1 MTSAPAAVRTHSL
14 TLQTM
19 RLIFWT
25 LKALVFFTLFAFALN
40 NQHPA
45 SVKWFFGVE
54 WQAPM
59 VFVVLASFGAGCVL
73 GVLAMVPG
81 RWRGRGLR
89 PRTLTPGQPADT
101 GTTNSAG
108 APTRASGDSADS
120 PVSAPPRD
128 GL

>member
-1 MTSAPAAVRTHSL
+1 
-14 TLQTM
+14 M
-19 RLIFWT
+19 RLIIWT

-59 VFVVLASFGAGCVL
+59 VFVVVAAFAAGCAF
-73 GVLAMVPG
+73 GVVAMVPG
-81 RWRGRGLR
+81 RWRARQRKPLTGSGI
-89 PRTLTPGQPADT
+89 PDTRTPAGQAT
-101 GTTNSAG
+101 GA
-108 APTRASGDSADS
+108 APSSE
-120 PVSAPPRD
+120 PPHPPRD

>member
-1 MTSAPAAVRTHSL
+1 
-14 TLQTM
+14 M
-19 RLIFWT
+19 RLIIWT

-59 VFVVLASFGAGCVL
+59 VFVVLAAFAAGCVL

-81 RWRGRGLR
+81 RWRRQALAAKVQ
-89 PRTLTPGQPADT
+89 TPGQDPAVNALVAASVPADR
-101 GTTNSAG
+101 
-108 APTRASGDSADS
+108 AP
-120 PVSAPPRD
+120 SAPPRD

>member
-1 MTSAPAAVRTHSL
+1 
-14 TLQTM
+14 M
-19 RLIFWT
+19 RLIIWT

-59 VFVVLASFGAGCVL
+59 VFVVVAAFAAGCAF
-73 GVLAMVPG
+73 GVVAMVPG
-81 RWRGRGLR
+81 RWRARQRKPMTSSG
-89 PRTLTPGQPADT
+89 TPDTRNAAAPDT
-101 GTTNSAG
+101 GA
-108 APTRASGDSADS
+108 APSSE
-120 PVSAPPRD
+120 PQHPPRD

>member
-1 MTSAPAAVRTHSL
+1 
-14 TLQTM
+14 M
-19 RLIFWT
+19 RLIIWI

-59 VFVVLASFGAGCVL
+59 VFVVLAAFAAGCAL
-73 GVLAMVPG
+73 GVVAMVPG
-81 RWRGRGLR
+81 RWKAR
-89 PRTLTPGQPADT
+89 QPHGKKETA
-101 GTTNSAG
+101 
-108 APTRASGDSADS
+108 ASGTEKS
-120 PVSAPPRD
+120 PASSGGAAPPDEPAHPPRD

>member
-1 MTSAPAAVRTHSL
+1 
-14 TLQTM
+14 M
-19 RLIFWT
+19 RLIIWI

-59 VFVVLASFGAGCVL
+59 VFVVLTAFAAGCAL
-73 GVLAMVPG
+73 GVVAMVPG
-81 RWRGRGLR
+81 RWRARQLK
-89 PRTLTPGQPADT
+89 TKTDT
-101 GTTNSAG
+101 VTSGSPTGVATVAG
-108 APTRASGDSADS
+108 ATPSAEPTH
-120 PVSAPPRD
+120 PPRD

>member
-1 MTSAPAAVRTHSL
+1 
-14 TLQTM
+14 M
-19 RLIFWT
+19 RLILWT

-59 VFVVLASFGAGCVL
+59 VFVVLASFAAGCGL

-81 RWRGRGLR
+81 RWRKRGLQAKPPANGQR
-89 PRTLTPGQPADT
+89 ADPGAVTSNGGQARVSTD
-101 GTTNSAG
+101 GT
-108 APTRASGDSADS
+108 DSA
-120 PVSAPPRD
+120 VSLPPRD

>member
-1 MTSAPAAVRTHSL
+1 
-14 TLQTM
+14 M
-19 RLIFWT
+19 RLINWT

-59 VFVVLASFGAGCVL
+59 VFVVLAAFAGGCAL
-73 GVLAMVPG
+73 GVVAMMPG
-81 RWRGRGLR
+81 RWQRRRGAPKSGRR
-89 PRTLTPGQPADT
+89 ACDQPVATASDSSAAVPADL
-101 GTTNSAG
+101 N
-108 APTRASGDSADS
+108 APA
-120 PVSAPPRD
+120 RD

>member
-1 MTSAPAAVRTHSL
+1 
-14 TLQTM
+14 M
-19 RLIFWT
+19 RLFIWT

-59 VFVVLASFGAGCVL
+59 VFVVVAAFAAGCAF
-73 GVLAMVPG
+73 GVVAMVPG
-81 RWRGRGLR
+81 RWRARQRKPMTGSG
-89 PRTLTPGQPADT
+89 TPDNRSPAGQA
-101 GTTNSAG
+101 AG
-108 APTRASGDSADS
+108 AAPSSEPS
-120 PVSAPPRD
+120 HPPRD

>member
-1 MTSAPAAVRTHSL
+1 
-14 TLQTM
+14 M
-19 RLIFWT
+19 RLIIWI

-59 VFVVLASFGAGCVL
+59 VFVVLAAFAAGCAL
-73 GVLAMVPG
+73 GVVAMVPG
-81 RWRGRGLR
+81 RWRARQLK
-89 PRTLTPGQPADT
+89 TKADAVTSGSPT
-101 GTTNSAG
+101 GVATVAG
-108 APTRASGDSADS
+108 ASPSAEPTH
-120 PVSAPPRD
+120 PPRD

>member
-1 MTSAPAAVRTHSL
+1 
-14 TLQTM
+14 M
-19 RLIFWT
+19 RLILWT

-40 NQHPA
+40 NQHSA

-59 VFVVLASFGAGCVL
+59 VFVVLASFAAGCVL

-81 RWRGRGLR
+81 RWRGRGLQAK
-89 PRTLTPGQPADT
+89 PSAPGQRADT
-101 GTTNSAG
+101 GTMNSAG
-108 APTRASGDSADS
+108 RPTGASGDSADS
-120 PVSAPPRD
+120 PVSEPPRD

>member
-1 MTSAPAAVRTHSL
+1 
-14 TLQTM
+14 M
-19 RLIFWT
+19 RLIIWI

-59 VFVVLASFGAGCVL
+59 VFVVLAAFAAGCAL
-73 GVLAMVPG
+73 GVVAMVPG
-81 RWRGRGLR
+81 RWRARQLK
-89 PRTLTPGQPADT
+89 TKTDT
-101 GTTNSAG
+101 VTSGSPTGVATVAG
-108 APTRASGDSADS
+108 ATPSAEPTH
-120 PVSAPPRD
+120 PPRD

>member
-1 MTSAPAAVRTHSL
+1 
-14 TLQTM
+14 M
-19 RLIFWT
+19 RLIIWT

-59 VFVVLASFGAGCVL
+59 VFVVLAAFAAGCVL

-81 RWRGRGLR
+81 RWRR
-89 PRTLTPGQPADT
+89 QAPAAKAQT
-101 GTTNSAG
+101 AGHEPVASAVPAAG
-108 APTRASGDSADS
+108 APADS
-120 PVSAPPRD
+120 DPGPPPRD

>member
-1 MTSAPAAVRTHSL
+1 
-14 TLQTM
+14 M
-19 RLIFWT
+19 RLLIWI

-59 VFVVLASFGAGCVL
+59 VFVVLAAFGAGCAL

-81 RWRGRGLR
+81 RW
-89 PRTLTPGQPADT
+89 PRRTVQASHTMQDGGPY
-101 GTTNSAG
+101 AG
-108 APTRASGDSADS
+108 AVAATGKSGEGGTA
-120 PVSAPPRD
+120 APARD

>member
-1 MTSAPAAVRTHSL
+1 
-14 TLQTM
+14 M
-19 RLIFWT
+19 RLILWT

-59 VFVVLASFGAGCVL
+59 VFVVLASFAAGCVL

-89 PRTLTPGQPADT
+89 GRVPVPEQQADPGAM
-101 GTTNSAG
+101 NSARRQAG
-108 APTRASGDSADS
+108 ASVDSADS
-120 PVSAPPRD
+120 PVSAAPPRD

>member
-1 MTSAPAAVRTHSL
+1 
-14 TLQTM
+14 M
-19 RLIFWT
+19 RLIIWI

-59 VFVVLASFGAGCVL
+59 VFVVLAAFAAGCAL
-73 GVLAMVPG
+73 GVVAMVPD
-81 RWRGRGLR
+81 RWRARQLKTTTDAVTSGS
-89 PRTLTPGQPADT
+89 PT
-101 GTTNSAG
+101 GVATVAG
-108 APTRASGDSADS
+108 ATPSAEPTH
-120 PVSAPPRD
+120 PPRD

>member
-1 MTSAPAAVRTHSL
+1 
-14 TLQTM
+14 M
-19 RLIFWT
+19 RLIIWT

-59 VFVVLASFGAGCVL
+59 VFVVLAAFAAGCAM
-73 GVLAMVPG
+73 GVVAMVPG
-81 RWRGRGLR
+81 RWKRGRKVVTTGR
-89 PRTLTPGQPADT
+89 RSADQTVAAGPQPAPPLEAEP
-101 GTTNSAG
+101 NF
-108 APTRASGDSADS
+108 
-120 PVSAPPRD
+120 PPRD

>member
-1 MTSAPAAVRTHSL
+1 
-14 TLQTM
+14 M
-19 RLIFWT
+19 RLIIWT

-59 VFVVLASFGAGCVL
+59 VFVVVAAFAAGCAF
-73 GVLAMVPG
+73 GVVAMVPG
-81 RWRGRGLR
+81 RWRARQRKPMAGSGT
-89 PRTLTPGQPADT
+89 PATRTPTAADT
-101 GTTNSAG
+101 GATPSAV
-108 APTRASGDSADS
+108 PLH
-120 PVSAPPRD
+120 PPRD

>member
-1 MTSAPAAVRTHSL
+1 
-14 TLQTM
+14 M
-19 RLIFWT
+19 RLIIWI

-59 VFVVLASFGAGCVL
+59 VFVVLAAFAAGCAL
-73 GVLAMVPG
+73 GVVAMVPG
-81 RWRGRGLR
+81 RWRARQLKTKADAVTSGSPTGVA
-89 PRTLTPGQPADT
+89 TGAEATP
-101 GTTNSAG
+101 SAE
-108 APTRASGDSADS
+108 PTH
-120 PVSAPPRD
+120 PPRD

>member
-1 MTSAPAAVRTHSL
+1 VRL
-14 TLQTM
+14 VLW
-19 RLIFWT
+19 I

-40 NQHPA
+40 NQHTA

-59 VFVVLASFGAGCVL
+59 IFVVLASFAAGCAL

-81 RWRGRGLR
+81 RWRRSAR
-89 PRTLTPGQPADT
+89 KHSAAPVVAPAE
-101 GTTNSAG
+101 GSAPM
-108 APTRASGDSADS
+108 AASGPAEST
-120 PVSAPPRD
+120 VNAPPRD

>member
-1 MTSAPAAVRTHSL
+1 
-14 TLQTM
+14 M
-19 RLIFWT
+19 RLILWT

-59 VFVVLASFGAGCVL
+59 VFVVLAAFAAGCAL

-81 RWRGRGLR
+81 RWRRKATARQGVAAD
-89 PRTLTPGQPADT
+89 PRANG
-101 GTTNSAG
+101 AG
-108 APTRASGDSADS
+108 AVAPTALNENVIKTPS
-120 PVSAPPRD
+120 RD

>member
-1 MTSAPAAVRTHSL
+1 
-14 TLQTM
+14 M
-19 RLIFWT
+19 RLILWT

-59 VFVVLASFGAGCVL
+59 VFVVLASFAVGCVL

-89 PRTLTPGQPADT
+89 AKPSAPSQRAETGSINSSGRPA
-101 GTTNSAG
+101 GGSA
-108 APTRASGDSADS
+108 DSADNS
-120 PVSAPPRD
+120 VIAPPRD
-128 GL
+128 GP

>member
-1 MTSAPAAVRTHSL
+1 
-14 TLQTM
+14 M
-19 RLIFWT
+19 RLIIWT

-40 NQHPA
+40 NQHLA

-59 VFVVLASFGAGCVL
+59 VFVVLAAFAAGCVL

-81 RWRGRGLR
+81 RWRRQA
-89 PRTLTPGQPADT
+89 PAAKAQTPGQDPAA
-101 GTTNSAG
+101 NVVVAASVPAVSA
-108 APTRASGDSADS
+108 P
-120 PVSAPPRD
+120 SAPPRD

>member
-1 MTSAPAAVRTHSL
+1 
-14 TLQTM
+14 M
-19 RLIFWT
+19 RLFIWT

-59 VFVVLASFGAGCVL
+59 VFVVLAAFGAGCAL
-73 GVLAMVPG
+73 GVLAMAPG
-81 RWRGRGLR
+81 RWRRRSPVGSSTRPGRS
-89 PRTLTPGQPADT
+89 P
-101 GTTNSAG
+101 SAG
-108 APTRASGDSADS
+108 TPPDSGQA
-120 PVSAPPRD
+120 APPRD

>member
-1 MTSAPAAVRTHSL
+1 
-14 TLQTM
+14 M
-19 RLIFWT
+19 RLIIWT

-59 VFVVLASFGAGCVL
+59 VFVVLAAFAAGCAL
-73 GVLAMVPG
+73 GVVAMVPG
-81 RWRGRGLR
+81 RWRTRSQQKKSTPLTQEAPVGSDAVTGAA
-89 PRTLTPGQPADT
+89 PRAETPF
-101 GTTNSAG
+101 
-108 APTRASGDSADS
+108 
-120 PVSAPPRD
+120 PPRD

>member
-1 MTSAPAAVRTHSL
+1 
-14 TLQTM
+14 M
-19 RLIFWT
+19 RLIIWT

-59 VFVVLASFGAGCVL
+59 VFVVVAAFVAGCAF
-73 GVLAMVPG
+73 GVVAMVPG
-81 RWRGRGLR
+81 RWRARQRKPMTGSGT
-89 PRTLTPGQPADT
+89 PKTRTPAGPDT
-101 GTTNSAG
+101 GA
-108 APTRASGDSADS
+108 APSSE
-120 PVSAPPRD
+120 PPHPPRD

>member
-1 MTSAPAAVRTHSL
+1 
-14 TLQTM
+14 M
-19 RLIFWT
+19 RLIIWT

-59 VFVVLASFGAGCVL
+59 VFVVVAAFAAGCAF
-73 GVLAMVPG
+73 GVVAMVPG
-81 RWRGRGLR
+81 RWRARQR
-89 PRTLTPGQPADT
+89 KPLTGSGTPDTRNATAPDT
-101 GTTNSAG
+101 GA
-108 APTRASGDSADS
+108 APSSE
-120 PVSAPPRD
+120 PPHPPRD

>member
-1 MTSAPAAVRTHSL
+1 
-14 TLQTM
+14 M
-19 RLIFWT
+19 RLILWT

-40 NQHPA
+40 NQHSA

-59 VFVVLASFGAGCVL
+59 VFVVLASFAAGCVL

-81 RWRGRGLR
+81 RWRGRGLQAKPSAPSQRAETGPMSSSGR
-89 PRTLTPGQPADT
+89 PAG
-101 GTTNSAG
+101 GSA
-108 APTRASGDSADS
+108 DSADNL
-120 PVSAPPRD
+120 VSAPPRD